1 MNEEPLKKRKK
12 TKKNRRRSSAFTKA
26 NKKHC
31 KIVVLGSAACGK
43 TSLIKRFV
51 EMTFSEDHIAT
62 VEDQYHR
69 SYKYQGRHYTLKVT
83 DMASP
88 FQFPA
93 MRDLHI
99 QKAEIVL
106 LVYEIDCQK
115 SYNEALQTF
124 KIARGLRPLV
134 PVILIGTKQDVISLN
149 RQNSDEYIESF
160 YSDAI
165 SANGHILTS
174 SKDNVGVK
182 EAFEMALDELDK
194 QKCDNE
200 ESEENISDS
209 TFSVE
214 SSKCFLKCNIL

>member
-1 MNEEPLKKRKK
+1 MNEEQNKKRKK

-31 KIVVLGSAACGK
+31 KIVVLGSSACGK

-51 EMTFSEDHIAT
+51 EMKFSEDHIET
-62 VEDQYHR
+62 VEDLYHQ
-69 SYKYQGRHYTLKVT
+69 SYKYRGRHYTLKIT

-99 QKAEIVL
+99 QKAEIAL
-106 LVYEIDCQK
+106 LMYEIDCQT

-124 KIARGLRPLV
+124 KIIRGLRPLV
-134 PVILIGTKQDVISLN
+134 PVILVGTKQDIISLN
-149 RQNSDEYIESF
+149 RQNSDDYIESF

-194 QKCDNE
+194 RKCGK
-200 ESEENISDS
+200 ESEESICDS

-214 SSKCFLKCNIL
+214 SSNSLSKCNIL